1 MEAKLVDFFFE
12 SNGEGSSRAGYKLMD
27 QWI

>member
-12 SNGEGSSRAGYKLMD
+12 SKCEGSSRAGYKLMD